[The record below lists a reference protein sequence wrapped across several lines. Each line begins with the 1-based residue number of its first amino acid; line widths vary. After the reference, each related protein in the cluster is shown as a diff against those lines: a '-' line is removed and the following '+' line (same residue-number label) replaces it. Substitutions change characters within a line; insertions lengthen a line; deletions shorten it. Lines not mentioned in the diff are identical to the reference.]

1 MILTKTREE
10 IQPAE
15 AQITKKQVKKNLIRI
30 FRGREIVRQSELRKF
45 GVFISGTPLTGVK
58 NILGL
63 EFYGLKKFFKSEFFD
78 FTSDQCTVFVT
89 RRCFLLAKWFLEFL
103 RQDETLSKEYSY
115 GIQGDIP
122 CIINKQG
129 QKNFIVTDKVC
140 MAALKDVSHT
150 NDGLRI
156 NIVDDIS
163 IHGKTLKGIGE
174 RFRTECPN
182 ASSIE
187 RHVYMGSGE
196 SLSYFP
202 DRCSELAY
210 RAGWCDLSQRIV
222 ELIRYLGLPYISCNN
237 SFVKFGAT
245 VGDLEQ
251 LIQSLA
257 PKFICERF
265 GEGEDRQ
272 DLGKRSYFAV
282 EKNITLFP
290 HEKLKCIRAYYST
303 TTQSISIIPYVIM
316 ESMNFD
322 EKKIGKILGNY
333 ITDTAIVKCMEAI
346 GRCSAEQK
354 ASFAFNLVSC
364 IASQSYGA
372 KIFGDKIFGEDW
384 IQDIVDCLGMSFGS
398 EISNL
403 VRNKDNFVVSHKQGE
418 ARNCREV
425 TSLTEYKELAGDF
438 IKEACVRSWLEFENG
453 DNQTAKGVQLG
464 YIQLEVLLNQLSAK
478 QTSEHEKENLIYAG
492 FLSLI
497 NYCDSGKMNI
507 SCPVTGNESYIKAG
521 ELGCI
526 LASEYLKERCHNGKI
541 DAEKT
546 NDIIIGL
553 MNLLEDKY
561 HRGLLI

>member
-10 IQPAE
+10 IQPVE
-15 AQITKKQVKKNLIRI
+15 AQSAKKQVKKNLIRI
-30 FRGREIVRQSELRKF
+30 FRGSEIVRQSELRKF
-45 GVFISGTPLTGVK
+45 GEFISGTPLTGVK

-63 EFYGLKKFFKSEFFD
+63 DFYGLKKFFKTEFFD

-103 RQDETLSKEYSY
+103 WRDETLSKEYSY
-115 GIQGDIP
+115 GIHGDIP

-140 MAALKDVSHT
+140 MLALKEVHH
-150 NDGLRI
+150 I

-163 IHGKTLKGIGE
+163 IHGKTLMEIGE
-174 RFRTECPN
+174 RFKKIN
-182 ASSIE
+182 SDVHVE
-187 RHVYMGSGE
+187 RHVYMVSRE

-202 DRCSELAY
+202 DCCSEMVF

-222 ELIRYLGLPYISCNN
+222 ELIRYLGLPYVSNIN
-237 SFVKFGAT
+237 SFVKFGT
-245 VGDLEQ
+245 TIGDLEQ

-290 HEKLKCIRAYYST
+290 HEKLKCIRVYYST

-316 ESMNFD
+316 ESINFD
-322 EKKIGKILGNY
+322 EKKIREILGNY
-333 ITDTAIVKCMEAI
+333 ITGAAIVNCMEAI
-346 GRCSAEQK
+346 DRCSAEQK

-372 KIFGDKIFGEDW
+372 SIFGDEIFGESW
-384 IQDIVDCLGMSFGS
+384 IQDIVDCLEMSFGS

-403 VRNKDNFVVSHKQGE
+403 VRNKDNFAVSDNQDVASK
-418 ARNCREV
+418 CYEV

-453 DNQTAKGVQLG
+453 DNQTARGEQLG
-464 YIQLEVLLNQLSAK
+464 YLQLEELLNQLRAK
-478 QTSEHEKENLIYAG
+478 QTSEREKENQDLIYADL
-492 FLSLI
+492 LSLI

-507 SCPVTGNESYIKAG
+507 SCPVTRSESYIKAG

-526 LASEYLKERCHNGKI
+526 LASKYLKERCNSHNGTI
-541 DAEKT
+541 DAKKV
-546 NDIIIGL
+546 NDITLGL
-553 MNLLEDKY
+553 IDLLGDKY